1 MHRSL
6 QQLADTD
13 GGVVVRRA
21 ALQVV
26 DHTVIDRAA
35 TSGDIVRVCPKTFVD
50 AARGADRRTLL
61 RAVARYGGEHGA
73 LSHTS
78 ALEVWR
84 LPAPATGPIHLTV
97 EHGHQLRGAT
107 GVRVHRRKAPL
118 DDVAVRDRMRVV
130 RVERA
135 VVDSWPLLE
144 LDAGRAP
151 AIVAVN
157 RRMTTPDRLMA
168 AVEQA
173 PRIGGRRGLV
183 RLVEL
188 LQAGCRSQ
196 LELWGYQRVFVGA
209 GFEGLRWQAPVRIG
223 GHTVYLDAFDAGT
236 GVDFEL
242 DGTEFHAGLADRE
255 RDLRRDAALQAEG
268 FTVVRFSHARLRRDP
283 DGVRRDAL
291 AVMGA
296 RAGAWLQHWRRPS
309 SAG

>member
-6 QQLADTD
+6 QQFADSND
-13 GGVVVRRA
+13 GVVLRRA
-21 ALQVV
+21 AVRVV
-26 DHTVIDRAA
+26 DRVVVDRAA
-35 TSGDIVRVCPKTFVD
+35 GCGQIVRVCPKTFVD
-50 AARGADRRTLL
+50 SALADDRRALL
-61 RAVARYGGEHGA
+61 RAVARYGGESGA

-84 LPAPATGPIHLTV
+84 LPAPATGPIHLTIGP
-97 EHGHQLRGAT
+97 GHFLRRAA
-107 GVRVHRRKAPL
+107 GVRVHRRMAPL
-118 DDVAVRDRMRVV
+118 DDVVVRDGLRVV

-144 LDAGRAP
+144 RDLGRAA

-168 AVEQA
+168 ALDRA
-173 PRIGGRRGLV
+173 PRIGGRRGLA

-196 LELWGYQRVFVGA
+196 LELWGYQRVFAGA
-209 GFEGLRWQAPVRIG
+209 GFEGLRWQAPVRVG
-223 GHTVYLDAFDAGT
+223 GHTVYLDAFDPRT

-255 RDLRRDAALQAEG
+255 RDLRRDTALQAEG
-268 FTVVRFSHARLRRDP
+268 LTVVRFTHARLRRDP
-283 DGVRRDAL
+283 DGVRREAL
-291 AVMGA
+291 AVMNA
-296 RAGAWLQHWRRPS
+296 RADGWSRRWS
-309 SAG
+309 YAE